1 MSEQRTGIAVTLWRR
16 RFDFLVGILGA
27 IILGLIAF
35 AIIGLLPPDT
45 VPGQA
50 RVQHALDSNSFPS
63 YLGLVELLLVLA
75 AFALTA
81 FHFRHQRAASFIE
94 RFNSPE
100 VISMRGRVDDWLAG
114 YEESALRQS
123 ADKSGDNDLDDET
136 LQLAHMEARLLLELQ
151 RDRILDKTV
160 KAFANL
166 FQEVG
171 EAYENRTVSP
181 SYTRRMFDFLAP
193 HYWRLLQFWVDDYR
207 IQGSPTLYSRFGQLA
222 ETIEEDPK
230 KLALIRRKQSGGP
243 HDSPTSF
250 ALERRAMLT
259 EASQPKRIF
268 IFGYGSLI
276 ASRSRQHAV
285 ADQELRTAVLHGY
298 ARAWNTVGQVIFDDD
313 EESSPVLFLGLAL
326 SRDGA
331 CNGLLA
337 ETEAAELPFLDRRE
351 KYYLRIDVT
360 PWIELDR
367 DGPIA
372 NAAIY
377 TYVARP
383 ECFYDPVRDT
393 LRWEGLGVAQG
404 YRQLIE
410 DGLAERPTEFADAFR
425 RQTWPIPA
433 GIETISRPYRFP
445 DPEQNRA
452 TGRDRPAE
460 DGGPARD

>member
-1 MSEQRTGIAVTLWRR
+1 
-16 RFDFLVGILGA
+16 
-27 IILGLIAF
+27 
-35 AIIGLLPPDT
+35 
-45 VPGQA
+45 
-50 RVQHALDSNSFPS
+50 
-63 YLGLVELLLVLA
+63 
-75 AFALTA
+75 
-81 FHFRHQRAASFIE
+81 
-94 RFNSPE
+94 
-100 VISMRGRVDDWLAG
+100 
-114 YEESALRQS
+114 
-123 ADKSGDNDLDDET
+123 
-136 LQLAHMEARLLLELQ
+136 
-151 RDRILDKTV
+151 
-160 KAFANL
+160 
-166 FQEVG
+166 
-171 EAYENRTVSP
+171 
-181 SYTRRMFDFLAP
+181 
-193 HYWRLLQFWVDDYR
+193 
-207 IQGSPTLYSRFGQLA
+207 
-222 ETIEEDPK
+222 
-230 KLALIRRKQSGGP
+230 
-243 HDSPTSF
+243 
-250 ALERRAMLT
+250 
-259 EASQPKRIF
+259 
-268 IFGYGSLI
+268 
-276 ASRSRQHAV
+276 
-285 ADQELRTAVLHGY
+285 ELRTAVLHGY